1 MSLETAGGKVV
12 HFPTNP
18 DVFQFD
24 ADVAK
29 IFPDMARR
37 SIPMYLEAH
46 RAHVAML
53 ERWVNKPPC
62 RVLDIGASRG
72 QFFHALID
80 TYGQNA
86 VYRQDLMLT
95 AIDNSESMLNYMRD
109 DFKGMPI
116 GIHNVDVTSLDFS
129 SWDEQQFEVV
139 VMNYVLQFVPPE
151 FQGFVLTKVARL
163 VAPGGVLILGQK
175 DEFDSP
181 LGKIAH
187 EEYMEF
193 RVRNGYSREEIAAK
207 TKALKGSMFPM
218 NHWNLRN
225 ALILENFDIYET
237 TRWMMFN
244 TLFCVKEA

>member
-1 MSLETAGGKVV
+1 MSLDTTGGKVV
-12 HFPTNP
+12 HFPANP

-53 ERWVNKPPC
+53 AKWIEKPAC

-72 QFFHALID
+72 QFFHALLD
-80 TYGQNA
+80 TYGQQS
-86 VYRQDLMLT
+86 VHRGDLMLT
-95 AIDNSESMLNYMRD
+95 AIDNSESMLKYMRD

-116 GIHNVDVTSLDFS
+116 GIHNVDVTSPEFAG
-129 SWDEQQFEVV
+129 WDDEQFEVV
-139 VMNYVLQFVPPE
+139 VMNYVLQFIPTDYQE
-151 FQGFVLTKVARL
+151 LVLTRVARL

-175 DEFDSP
+175 DAFNSP
-181 LGKIAH
+181 IGEVAH

-193 RVRNGYSREEIAAK
+193 RVRNGYSRDEIAAK

-218 NHWNLRN
+218 NHWTLRGM
-225 ALILENFDIYET
+225 LIREHFDIYET

-244 TLFCVKEA
+244 TLFCVKDA